1 MYIYIYIYIYISVAI
16 WAQGAFQCSVA
27 IDIEVE
33 LCTMDVQRKLRAPKV
48 IQVGSD
54 FSGMDSFTTAL
65 ARILPRGKFN
75 VAFQS
80 DILKHARQ
88 MMMNKVDPLLKPDI
102 LYKNVWQRDEN
113 NVPDVHLYM
122 WTPPCQS
129 FSTAGCR
136 RGVQDER
143 GKLLAVGVK
152 YVCKKKPRLAI
163 MENVKGLT
171 HKNHK
176 KVIKGLK
183 NAVREDY
190 HMYMKV
196 LRAVDFQIPQE
207 RERLFI
213 VLIRKDCIRHKFK
226 WPTAVMPRVTLCDVL
241 DPVTAHDSP
250 GRLPRT
256 TRANEVV
263 KDVLRKAHKD
273 GVDGTTIPIAIDID
287 ASNKFRTHG
296 VDIVKTIT
304 RTRGGQG
311 GPWISN
317 RGRRTTVNE
326 LLKCQGF
333 KPDEVEWE
341 QAGMTK
347 RQIGQLIGNSIPVG
361 MLGHL
366 LANAMR
372 SAGLLAKP
380 VTFPQSEYAQ
390 TEQSGH

>member
-1 MYIYIYIYIYISVAI
+1 M
-16 WAQGAFQCSVA
+16 
-27 IDIEVE
+27 
-33 LCTMDVQRKLRAPKV
+33 
-48 IQVGSD
+48 
-54 FSGMDSFTTAL
+54 
-65 ARILPRGKFN
+65 
-75 VAFQS
+75 
-80 DILKHARQ
+80 
-88 MMMNKVDPLLKPDI
+88 
-102 LYKNVWQRDEN
+102 
-113 NVPDVHLYM
+113 
-122 WTPPCQS
+122 
-129 FSTAGCR
+129 
-136 RGVQDER
+136 
-143 GKLLAVGVK
+143 
-152 YVCKKKPRLAI
+152 CKKKPRLAI

-296 VDIVKTIT
+296 VDIVKTIP

-361 MLGHL
+361 MVGHL

-380 VTFPQSEYAQ
+380 ATFPQSEYAQ